1 MANLNSLLRVLKAE
15 IKVLTRLCFFLEL
28 GDLLQAHKTF
38 GRIQFLEVVGLRSLF
53 SY

>member
-15 IKVLTRLCFFLEL
+15 IKVLTRLRFFLEL
-28 GDLLQAHKTF
+28 GDLLQPHKTF